1 MCCWSR
7 NYPLRH
13 LQNPKSF
20 NSPSLVNNRLSALL
34 IVLLSL
40 CMGAMTVFAFA
51 PFGYW
56 PIQFAT
62 LAIMF
67 YFVHRSSSVR
77 SGTLIGLAYGFGWS
91 VCGVHWLYV
100 SMHRY
105 GGLPAWIAILAVI
118 AMSLVLGSFSGLAAG
133 CSAWLQKRWRSHA
146 TITLLLILPALWAL
160 SEWLRGWVFTGL
172 PWVVSGY
179 AHNTSPLAGFAP
191 IIGVFGLGWCAAFI
205 AGCIAVMANRRTNFR
220 IGALMLTIAML
231 VTGFGLKHIDWTEPN
246 GQPIT
251 VRLLQGNVPQEMKFS
266 RDKIVEMLKQ
276 YHDMIIE
283 KQADLIAT
291 PETAIPILS
300 QQLPPDYLPLL
311 TGYAQK
317 TKSHLLIG
325 IPIFDGPQAYS
336 NSVIGIA
343 PTNTP
348 HYRYNKHHLVPF
360 GEFVPP
366 GFRWFVNLM
375 RIPLGDFSRGDT
387 IQAAFAVKDQW
398 VLPNIC
404 YEDLFGEEIADQ
416 IAAGHYSE
424 KPEPTILLNLSNIAW
439 FGDTIALPQHLQI
452 SQMRALETGRPML
465 RSTNTGATAAID
477 HKGKVIA
484 QLTPYTQ
491 ASLSVTV
498 QGYKGAT
505 PYIRWGNLL
514 LVALVLLSLVVAAF
528 LSRRYRRTFGWS

>member
-1 MCCWSR
+1 VNSR
-7 NYPLRH
+7 
-13 LQNPKSF
+13 
-20 NSPSLVNNRLSALL
+20 LL
-34 IVLLSL
+34 AFLFVLLSL
-40 CMGAMTVFAFA
+40 CLGAMTVFAFA

-56 PIQFAT
+56 PIQLAT
-62 LAIMF
+62 MGTMF
-67 YFVHRSSSVR
+67 YLVHRSNSVR
-77 SGTLIGLAYGFGWS
+77 HGMLIGWAYGFGWS

-105 GGLPAWIAILAVI
+105 GGLPGWIAVLAVI
-118 AMSLVLGSFSGLAAG
+118 AMGLVLGVYSGLAAG
-133 CSAWLQKRWRSHA
+133 CGAWLQKRWRSHT
-146 TITLLLILPALWAL
+146 TITLILILPALWAL
-160 SEWLRGWVFTGL
+160 SEWMRGWVFTGL

-179 AHNTSPLAGFAP
+179 AHNTSPLAGYAP
-191 IIGVFGLGWCAAFI
+191 IIGVFGVGWCAAFV
-205 AGCIAVMANRRTNFR
+205 AGCLPVMANRLTNFR
-220 IGALMLTIAML
+220 VGALLLALAML
-231 VTGFGLKHIDWTEPN
+231 ITGFGIKHIDWTEPN

-266 RDKIVEMLKQ
+266 RDKIGEMLKL

-283 KQADLIAT
+283 KPADLIAT

-300 QQLPPDYLPLL
+300 QQLPPDYLPIL
-311 TGYAQK
+311 TNYAQK
-317 TKSHLLIG
+317 SKSHLLIG
-325 IPIFDGPQAYS
+325 IPIFDGPQAYT
-336 NSVIGIA
+336 NGVFGISPA
-343 PTNTP
+343 IANNNTP
-348 HYRYNKHHLVPF
+348 HYRYDKHHLVPF

-387 IQAAFAVKDQW
+387 VQSAFAVKDQW

-416 IAAGHYSE
+416 IAAGRYSD

-452 SQMRALETGRPML
+452 SQMRALEMARPML
-465 RSTNTGATAAID
+465 RSTNTGATAVIN
-477 HKGKVIA
+477 HKGKVSA

-491 ASLSVTV
+491 ASLSATV
-498 QGYKGAT
+498 QGYKGET

-514 LVALVLLSLVVAAF
+514 VVVIALLSLVIAA
-528 LSRRYRRTFGWS
+528 LLAPRYRRTFGWS